1 MSNDKNNLVYRE
13 QLDDNVIEMLSKDIG
28 SNYSLRTENTKTIVA
43 ALNEIL
49 GKDIICNAV
58 GSPLLTTDTF
68 NVMGEKIKGLTADFK
83 SKLLGLGVDVSG
95 VDKME
100 SLIRKMD
107 EIDLGVDADTI
118 LQSYI
123 DNLKQILSDNGIE
136 LNGDEELADLI
147 IKVDDVLIDKDNM
160 IKDLEYTNT
169 SNEEISN
176 DLFTL
181 LTLAGF
187 NVTDNNNMGDIYKF
201 LEESCSSPVNVKQ
214 VACGQEHTMIVKN
227 DGSLWGCGTS
237 GRYIGLGDDKERLM
251 FTKVTTN
258 INNDVERVICGYSH
272 TFIIKN
278 DGSLWACG
286 NNGSG
291 QLGLGNTTTYK
302 TFTQVT
308 TNVSDVKEIV
318 CGYNCTFMLKND
330 GSLWACGDNQKGHLG
345 LNDTTNRN
353 VFTQVTT
360 NINNDVKQV
369 SCSLCNHI
377 MIVKNDGSLWG
388 CGSNERYQL
397 GLGGDSDKKIFTQVT
412 NGVNND
418 VKEVYCTGGIYVT
431 ASNQYNGST
440 FIVKNDGSLW
450 AVGYTLNGQLG
461 VNYDGAY
468 AYIKALTEVTDNINI
483 NEVCQIAG
491 GQYSSLLL
499 KNDGT
504 LWAAGGGWCRGTE
517 DAATLIFIQVGDNV
531 KQVSCGYNHTFIIKN
546 DGSLWGCGENEDG
559 QLGLNNT
566 IDTKLFSRLKGFYVR

>member
-1 MSNDKNNLVYRE
+1 MSNEKNNLVYRE
-13 QLDDNVIEMLSKDIG
+13 QLDDNVIEMLSEDIG
-28 SNYSLRTENTKTIVA
+28 SNYSLRTENSKTIVA

-68 NVMGEKIKGLTADFK
+68 AELGEKINGLTADFK
-83 SKLLGLGVDVSG
+83 SKLLELGVSVSG

-107 EIDLGVDADTI
+107 ELDLGVDADTI

-136 LNGDEELADLI
+136 INGDEELADLI
-147 IKVDDVLIDKDNM
+147 IKVDDVLIDKDNT
-160 IKDLEYTNT
+160 IKDLEYINT
-169 SNEEISN
+169 SNKEISN

-187 NVTDNNNMGDIYKF
+187 NVTDNNMGDIYKF

-214 VACGQEHTMIVKN
+214 VACGQEYTMIVKN

-237 GRYIGLGDDKERLM
+237 GRYIGLGDDKERIM

-258 INNDVERVICGYSH
+258 INNDVERVICGAYH
-272 TFIIKN
+272 TFILKN
-278 DGSLWACG
+278 DGSIWACG
-286 NNGSG
+286 NNSNGE
-291 QLGLGNTTTYK
+291 LGLGDTTARK

-318 CGYNCTFMLKND
+318 CGYKCTFMLKND
-330 GSLWACGDNQKGHLG
+330 GSLWACGYNNLGQLG
-345 LNDTTNRN
+345 LNDETDRN

-369 SCSLCNHI
+369 SCSLCNHV
-377 MIVKNDGSLWG
+377 MIVKNDGSLWA
-388 CGSNERYQL
+388 CGSNDRYQL
-397 GLGGDSDKKIFTQVT
+397 GLGSVSDKKIFTQVT

-418 VKEVYCTGGIYVT
+418 VKEVYCTGGVYI
-431 ASNQYNGST
+431 SGSDQYNGST
-440 FIVKNDGSLW
+440 FIVKNDGGLW

-461 VNYDGAY
+461 VNYDGANS
-468 AYIKALTEVTDNINI
+468 YIKAFTEVTDNINI
-483 NEVCQIAG
+483 NEVCQIDG
-491 GQYSSLLL
+491 GHYSSLLL

-504 LWAAGGGWCRGTE
+504 LWAAGGGSCRGTE
-517 DAATLIFIQVGDNV
+517 NESTLIFIQVDDNV
-531 KQVSCGYNHTFIIKN
+531 KQVACGYEHTFIIKN
-546 DGSLWGCGENEDG
+546 DGSLWGCGENENG
-559 QLGLNNT
+559 QLGLNNN
-566 IDTKLFSRLKGFYVR
+566 IDKKLFSRLTGFYVR

>member
-1 MSNDKNNLVYRE
+1 MSDKNNLVYRE
-13 QLDDNVIEMLSKDIG
+13 QLDDNVIEMLSEDIG
-28 SNYSLRTENTKTIVA
+28 SNYSLRTENTRTIVS
-43 ALNEIL
+43 ALNEVL
-49 GKDIICNAV
+49 GKDIIMNAI
-58 GSPLLTTDTF
+58 GEPLLTTDTF
-68 NVMGEKIKGLTADFK
+68 AEMGGKIKELSNAFRA
-83 SKLLGLGVDVSG
+83 KLLGLGVSVSS
-95 VDKME
+95 VDKMAVM
-100 SLIRKMD
+100 IDKIG
-107 EIDLGVDADTI
+107 EIDLGVDADTV

-147 IKVDDVLIDKDNM
+147 IKVNDVLIDKDNM
-160 IKDLEYTNT
+160 IKDLEYINT

-176 DLFTL
+176 DLFAL
-181 LTLAGF
+181 LALAGF
-187 NVTDNNNMGDIYKF
+187 TITDNNMDDIYKY
-201 LEESCSSPVNVKQ
+201 LEESCSYPVNVKQ
-214 VACGQEHTMIVKN
+214 VDCGKEHTMIVKN

-237 GRYIGLGDDKERLM
+237 GRCIGLGDDKERIM

-258 INNDVERVICGYSH
+258 INNDVKQVACGSDH

-291 QLGLGNTTTYK
+291 QLGLGDYNTYK

-308 TNVSDVKEIV
+308 TNVSDVKDIV

-330 GSLWACGDNQKGHLG
+330 GSLWTCGYNNLGQLG

-369 SCSLCNHI
+369 SCSLCNHV

-397 GLGGDSDKKIFTQVT
+397 GLGGNSDKKIFTQVT

-418 VKEVYCTGGIYVT
+418 VKEVYCTGGVYNS

-483 NEVCQIAG
+483 NEVCQIDG
-491 GQYSSLLL
+491 GQFSSLLL

-504 LWAAGGGWCRGTE
+504 LWAAGGGSCRGTE
-517 DAATLIFIQVGDNV
+517 GDLTLIFIQVDDNV

-546 DGSLWGCGENEDG
+546 DGSLWGCGKNENG
-559 QLGLNNT
+559 QLGMNNN
-566 IDTKLFSRLKGFYVR
+566 IDKKLFSRLTGFYVR

>member
-13 QLDDNVIEMLSKDIG
+13 QLDDNVIEMLSEDIG

-68 NVMGEKIKGLTADFK
+68 AQMGEKINGLTADFK
-83 SKLLGLGVDVSG
+83 SKLLELGVSVSG

-100 SLIRKMD
+100 SLIRKID
-107 EIDLGVDADTI
+107 ELDLGVDADTI

-136 LNGDEELADLI
+136 INGDEELADLI
-147 IKVDDVLIDKDNM
+147 IKVDDVLIDKDNT
-160 IKDLEYTNT
+160 IKDLEYINT
-169 SNEEISN
+169 SNKEISN

-187 NVTDNNNMGDIYKF
+187 NVTDNNMGDIYKF

-214 VACGQEHTMIVKN
+214 VACGQEYTMIVKN

-237 GRYIGLGDDKERLM
+237 GRYIGFGDNKERIM

-258 INNDVERVICGYSH
+258 INNDVERVICGAYH

-286 NNGSG
+286 YNNLG
-291 QLGLGNTTTYK
+291 QLGL
-302 TFTQVT
+302 
-308 TNVSDVKEIV
+308 
-318 CGYNCTFMLKND
+318 ND
-330 GSLWACGDNQKGHLG
+330 ETD
-345 LNDTTNRN
+345 RN

-369 SCSLCNHI
+369 SCSLCNHV
-377 MIVKNDGSLWG
+377 MIVKNDGSLWA
-388 CGSNERYQL
+388 CGSNDRYQL
-397 GLGGDSDKKIFTQVT
+397 GLGSVSDKKIFTQVT

-418 VKEVYCTGGIYVT
+418 VKEVYCTGGVYISG
-431 ASNQYNGST
+431 SNQYNGST

-461 VNYDGAY
+461 VNYDGAST
-468 AYIKALTEVTDNINI
+468 YIKDFTEVTNNINI
-483 NEVCQIAG
+483 NEVCKIDG
-491 GQYSSLLL
+491 GHYSSLLL

-517 DAATLIFIQVGDNV
+517 DESTLIFIQVDDNV
-531 KQVSCGYNHTFIIKN
+531 KQVACGYEHTFIIKN
-546 DGSLWGCGENEDG
+546 DGSLWGCGENENG
-559 QLGLNNT
+559 QLGLNDN
-566 IDTKLFSRLKGFYVR
+566 IDKKIFSRLTGFYVR

>member
-1 MSNDKNNLVYRE
+1 MSDKNNLVYRE
-13 QLDDNVIEMLSKDIG
+13 QLDDNVIEMLSEDIG
-28 SNYSLRTENTKTIVA
+28 SNYSLRTENTRTIVS
-43 ALNEIL
+43 ALNEVL
-49 GKDIICNAV
+49 GKDIIMNAI
-58 GSPLLTTDTF
+58 GEPLLTTDTF
-68 NVMGEKIKGLTADFK
+68 AEMGGKIKELSNAFRA
-83 SKLLGLGVDVSG
+83 KLLGLGVSVSS
-95 VDKME
+95 VDKMAVM
-100 SLIRKMD
+100 IDKIG
-107 EIDLGVDADTI
+107 EIDLGVDADTL

-147 IKVDDVLIDKDNM
+147 IKVNDVLIDKDNM
-160 IKDLEYTNT
+160 IKDLEYINT

-176 DLFTL
+176 DLFAL
-181 LTLAGF
+181 LALAGF
-187 NVTDNNNMGDIYKF
+187 TITDNNMDDIYKY
-201 LEESCSSPVNVKQ
+201 LEESCSYPVNVKQ
-214 VACGQEHTMIVKN
+214 VDCGKEHTMIVKN

-237 GRYIGLGDDKERLM
+237 GRCIGLGDDKERIM

-258 INNDVERVICGYSH
+258 INNDVKQVACGSDH

-291 QLGLGNTTTYK
+291 QLGLGDYNTYK

-308 TNVSDVKEIV
+308 TNVSDVKDIV

-330 GSLWACGDNQKGHLG
+330 GSLWTCGYNNLGQLG

-369 SCSLCNHI
+369 SCSLCNHV

-397 GLGGDSDKKIFTQVT
+397 GLGGNSDKKIFTQVT

-418 VKEVYCTGGIYVT
+418 VKEVYCTGGVYNS

-483 NEVCQIAG
+483 NEVCQIDG
-491 GQYSSLLL
+491 GQFSSLLL

-504 LWAAGGGWCRGTE
+504 LWAAGGGSCRGTE
-517 DAATLIFIQVGDNV
+517 GDLTLIFIQVDDNV

-546 DGSLWGCGENEDG
+546 DGSLWGCGKNENG
-559 QLGLNNT
+559 QLGMNNN
-566 IDTKLFSRLKGFYVR
+566 IDKKLFSRLTGFYVR